1 MLAINSVIKAT
12 ASYPVAGSLSSDT
25 AKEIKKLGDKNKF
38 IIGVDADQKNALKGH
53 RIFTSVM
60 KLIGQ
65 AVYNV
70 LADLYSQGENSL
82 SLQPGFEIGK
92 KNGEAKVFGYGENEA
107 SKYVGVATSGLL
119 DSKNDEI
126 ANKALEEATK
136 YYESKK
142 AEIQKTLSGQL
153 EEAKKALGTKWP
165 DQPAD
170 QFGKMINWLAKETQK

>member
-1 MLAINSVIKAT
+1 M
-12 ASYPVAGSLSSDT
+12 
-25 AKEIKKLGDKNKF
+25 
-38 IIGVDADQKNALKGH
+38 IGVDADQKNALKGH

-70 LADLYSQGENSL
+70 LADLYSKGENNL

-92 KNGEAKVFGYGENEA
+92 KNGEAKVFGYGDSEA

-136 YYESKK
+136 YYESKRT
-142 AEIQKTLSGQL
+142 EIQKTLKRPIRSC
-153 EEAKKALGTKWP
+153 KKALGSKWP
-165 DQPAD
+165 DQLGD
-170 QFGKMINWLAKETQK
+170 QFRENDELIGWRNTKIGY